1 MSNGESGKEREKEEK
16 GKILRLIKKECKEV
30 SVSRKRPWRMG
41 RSGKRK
47 QYNSV
52 SVVKKRGSGR
62 QIWQLQRLPRRIT
75 ALVSLC
81 SQRLIT
87 DLWLLS

>member
-52 SVVKKRGSGR
+52 SMVKKRGSGR
-62 QIWQLQRLPRRIT
+62 QFGSFSVFPGGLP
-75 ALVSLC
+75 ALSTPYG
-81 SQRLIT
+81 INHIGIGIFM
-87 DLWLLS
+87 